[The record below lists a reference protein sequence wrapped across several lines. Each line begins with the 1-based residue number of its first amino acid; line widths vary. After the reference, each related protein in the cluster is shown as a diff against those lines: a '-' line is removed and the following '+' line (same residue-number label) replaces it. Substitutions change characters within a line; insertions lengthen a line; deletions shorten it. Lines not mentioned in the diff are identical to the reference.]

1 MISKIECLDDV
12 SNINVIGL
20 FWFLV
25 FVCRLSAQITDMDQ
39 TLANARN
46 VRLIIIVAA
55 LGYFVDIYD
64 LILFSV
70 IRVKS
75 LKGLGVPDSDLLDV
89 GTMLI
94 NSQMF
99 GMLLGGILWGILGDK
114 KGRISVLFG
123 SILLYSLANMANGF
137 VTSVPAYAIIRFI
150 AGIGLAGELGAGIT
164 LVTETM
170 SKENRGYG
178 TMIVAGVGLMGAVA
192 AALVGEHYA
201 WETSYIIGGVMG
213 LLLLGLRVGL
223 AESGM
228 FKNVKNDGV
237 SRGNILM
244 LFNDG
249 KRFKKYLSCI
259 LIGIPLW
266 FVVGVLVTFSPEFGK
281 ELNAAE
287 PLSAGTGIMYCYIG
301 IALGDIV
308 AGFASQMLRS
318 RKKVMLAFLLLTAL
332 SIVVYLNA
340 EGMTSQQFI
349 WLALF
354 LGFSSGYWATFVT
367 IASEQFGTNLRA
379 TVTTTVPNFVRGSL
393 VLATLSFTALKGS
406 LGIINSAMTVGFI
419 SLVIA
424 IIALYQ
430 LKETFGK
437 DLDYVEIS

>member
-1 MISKIECLDDV
+1 MHQAAVNKK
-12 SNINVIGL
+12 NVK
-20 FWFLV
+20 
-25 FVCRLSAQITDMDQ
+25 
-39 TLANARN
+39 
-46 VRLIIIVAA
+46 LIIIVAA

-70 IRVKS
+70 IRIKS

-99 GMLLGGILWGILGDK
+99 GMLLGGILWGVLGDK
-114 KGRISVLFG
+114 KGRLSVLFG
-123 SILLYSLANMANGF
+123 SILLYSAANLANGF
-137 VTSVPAYAIIRFI
+137 ATTVEQYAIIRFI

-192 AALVGEHYA
+192 AAIIGENYA

-213 LLLLGLRVGL
+213 LLLLGMRVGL

-228 FKNVKNDGV
+228 FVNLKSDGV
-237 SRGNILM
+237 SRGNIFM
-244 LFNDG
+244 LFSDG

-266 FVVGVLVTFSPEFGK
+266 FVVGILVTFSPEFGK
-281 ELNAAE
+281 ELNATE

-301 IALGDIV
+301 IAIGDIV
-308 AGFASQMLRS
+308 AGFLSQMWRS
-318 RKKVMLAFLLLTAL
+318 RKKVMLVFLLLTAV

-340 EGMTSQQFI
+340 EGMNSQQFI
-349 WLALF
+349 WLVLF

-406 LGIINSAMTVGFI
+406 LGIINSALVVGFV
-419 SLVIA
+419 SLFIA
-424 IIALYQ
+424 LIALYQ
-430 LKETFGK
+430 LEETFGK
-437 DLDYVEIS
+437 DLDYHEIS